1 MRQDGRVTDADALPT
16 AVPDPSVP
24 DPAAM
29 RKQYRTDGLSESD
42 LAATPVEQFARWFK
56 LAVVEAHL
64 FEPNAMIVSTADAE
78 GRPSSRTVLLKHFD
92 EQGFVFYTNYDSRK
106 ARDLGENPYVSLLF
120 PWHAMARQVVV
131 TGVARRTGREETEA
145 YFRSRPHGS
154 QLGAWASGQSS
165 VIGTRAELEASYA
178 ELQARYPEG
187 EPVPVPPHWG
197 GFRVAPQT
205 VEFWQ
210 GRENRLHDRLRY
222 VGQPDGGWRVERLGP

>member
-1 MRQDGRVTDADALPT
+1 MTDHDSVYAGP
-16 AVPDPSVP
+16 VP

-29 RKQYRTDGLSESD
+29 RKQYRAEGLHEAE

-56 LAVVEAHL
+56 DAAVEAHL

-78 GRPSSRTVLLKHFD
+78 GRPGSRTVLLKQFD
-92 EQGFVFYTNYDSRK
+92 EQGFVFYTNYESHK
-106 ARDLGENPYVSLLF
+106 GRDLAANPYVSLLF
-120 PWHAMARQVVV
+120 PWHPMARQVIVR
-131 TGVARRTGREETEA
+131 GVARRTGRDETAA

-165 VIGTRAELEASYA
+165 VIAGRAELDASYA
-178 ELQARYPEG
+178 ELLARYPEG
-187 EPVPVPPHWG
+187 EQVPVPPHWG
-197 GFRVAPQT
+197 GFRVVPES

-222 VGQPDGGWRVERLGP
+222 VARADGGWSVERLAP